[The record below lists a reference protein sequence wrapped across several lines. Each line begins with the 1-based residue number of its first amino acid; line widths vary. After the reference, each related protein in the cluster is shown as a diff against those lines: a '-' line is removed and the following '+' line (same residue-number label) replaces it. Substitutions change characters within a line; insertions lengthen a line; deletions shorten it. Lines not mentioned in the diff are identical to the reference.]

1 MKGMFN
7 HDTSGMDTGDKVG
20 GVPHDDISDSKVGD
34 DVADVERASIPVH
47 CLNLEDFRKRL
58 IEHFDILWKQNRI
71 KWRSR
76 TRSQA
81 PASIVERL
89 VEVEL
94 PQEIVS

>member
-1 MKGMFN
+1 M
-7 HDTSGMDTGDKVG
+7 
-20 GVPHDDISDSKVGD
+20 GVDDEVGD
-34 DVADVERASIPVH
+34 APLDDLSESKDEDDNADVERDSIPVH